1 MSKIP
6 VNELISCFERMR
18 DEHWDYCLNSAREGC
33 VDCSGAFVW
42 AYKQFNKTILHGSN
56 SIARLSVGD
65 LLPISSARPGMAVVK
80 VKDWTDDDDTNQWY
94 DSEPGNVYH
103 IGLVIQ
109 NGSEMNVI
117 EAKGERW
124 GVVQSKLDSKWKFVA
139 YLDDVDY
146 TQKMEEVVME
156 YKYTGSIHLT
166 SGYVHL
172 RSQPNITSKS
182 IAKLYH
188 GEPVEI
194 GDSSQPNWY
203 AIKDEAGNEGYVY
216 SKYVMIENEIQSD
229 DQADSSFSGVVI
241 TDSLGNKFYPIG
253 SFTVEIQTDSVD

>member
-65 LLPISSARPGMAVVK
+65 LLSISYARPGMVAVK
-80 VKDWTDDDDTNQWY
+80 VKDWTDDDDTNRWY

-117 EAKGERW
+117 EAKGAKW
-124 GVVQSKLDSKWKFVA
+124 GVVQTKLDDKWKFVA

-146 TQKMEEVVME
+146 TQKMEETIME

-203 AIKDEAGNEGYVY
+203 AIKDESGNEGYVY
-216 SKYVMIENEIQSD
+216 SKYVVIENEIQSD
-229 DQADSSFSGVVI
+229 DQMDSGFSGIVI

>member
-65 LLPISSARPGMAVVK
+65 LLSISYARPGMVAVK
-80 VKDWTDDDDTNQWY
+80 VKDWTDDDDTNRWY

-109 NGSEMNVI
+109 NDSEMNVI
-117 EAKGERW
+117 EAKGAKW
-124 GVVQSKLDSKWKFVA
+124 GVVQTKLDNKWKFVA

-146 TQKMEEVVME
+146 TQKMEETIME
-156 YKYTGSIHLT
+156 YKYTGSIRLT

-172 RSQPNITSKS
+172 RAQPNITSKS

-203 AIKDEAGNEGYVY
+203 AIKDESGNEGYVY
-216 SKYVMIENEIQSD
+216 SKYVVIENEIQSD
-229 DQADSSFSGVVI
+229 DQADSSFSGIVI

>member
-65 LLPISSARPGMAVVK
+65 LLSISYARPGMVAVK
-80 VKDWTDDDDTNQWY
+80 VKDWTDDDDTNRWY

-117 EAKGERW
+117 EAKGAKW
-124 GVVQSKLDSKWKFVA
+124 GVVQTKLDNKWKFVA

-146 TQKMEEVVME
+146 TQKMEERIME

-203 AIKDEAGNEGYVY
+203 AIKDESGNEGYVY
-216 SKYVMIENEIQSD
+216 SKYVVIENEIQSD
-229 DQADSSFSGVVI
+229 DQADSSFSGIVI

>member
-65 LLPISSARPGMAVVK
+65 LLSISYARPGMVAVK
-80 VKDWTDDDDTNQWY
+80 VKDWTDDDDTNRWY

-117 EAKGERW
+117 EAKGAKW
-124 GVVQSKLDSKWKFVA
+124 GVVQTKLDNKWKFVA

-146 TQKMEEVVME
+146 TQKMEETIME

-203 AIKDEAGNEGYVY
+203 AIKDESGNEGYVY
-216 SKYVMIENEIQSD
+216 SKYVVIENEIQSD
-229 DQADSSFSGVVI
+229 DQMDSGFSGIVI

>member
-42 AYKQFNKTILHGSN
+42 AYKQFDKTILHGSN

-65 LLPISSARPGMAVVK
+65 LLSISYARPGMVAVK
-80 VKDWTDDDDTNQWY
+80 VKDWTDDDDTNRWY

-117 EAKGERW
+117 EAKGAKW
-124 GVVQSKLDSKWKFVA
+124 GVVQTNLDNKWKFVA
-139 YLDDVDY
+139 YLDEVDY
-146 TQKMEEVVME
+146 TQKMEEIIME

-203 AIKDEAGNEGYVY
+203 AVKDEAGNEGYVY
-216 SKYVMIENEIQSD
+216 SKYVVIENEIQSD
-229 DQADSSFSGVVI
+229 DQMDSSFSGIVI

>member
-42 AYKQFNKTILHGSN
+42 AYKQFDKTILHGSN

-65 LLPISSARPGMAVVK
+65 LLSIASARPGMVAVK
-80 VKDWTDDDDTNQWY
+80 VKDWTDDDDTNRWY

-117 EAKGERW
+117 EAKGAKW
-124 GVVQSKLDSKWKFVA
+124 GVVQTKLDNKWKFVA
-139 YLDDVDY
+139 YLDEVDY
-146 TQKMEEVVME
+146 TQKMEETIME

-172 RSQPNITSKS
+172 RTQPNITSKS

-203 AIKDEAGNEGYVY
+203 AVKDEAGNEGYVY
-216 SKYVMIENEIQSD
+216 SKYVVIENEIQSD
-229 DQADSSFSGVVI
+229 DQMDSGFSGIVI

>member
-65 LLPISSARPGMAVVK
+65 LLSISYARPGMVAVK
-80 VKDWTDDDDTNQWY
+80 VKDWTDDDDTNRWY

-117 EAKGERW
+117 EAKGAKW
-124 GVVQSKLDSKWKFVA
+124 GVVQTKLDNKWKFVA

-146 TQKMEEVVME
+146 TQKMEETIME
-156 YKYTGSIHLT
+156 YKYTGFIHLT

-172 RSQPNITSKS
+172 RAQPNVTSKS
-182 IAKLYH
+182 IEKLYD
-188 GEPVEI
+188 GERVKI
-194 GDSSQPNWY
+194 GDSGQPNWY

-216 SKYVMIENEIQSD
+216 SKYVVIENEIQSD
-229 DQADSSFSGVVI
+229 DQADSSFSGIVI

>member
-18 DEHWDYCLNSAREGC
+18 DEHWNYCLNSAREGC

-80 VKDWTDDDDTNQWY
+80 VKDWTDDDDTNRWY

-117 EAKGERW
+117 EAKGAKW
-124 GVVQSKLDSKWKFVA
+124 GVVQTKLDNKWKFVA
-139 YLDDVDY
+139 YLDEVDY
-146 TQKMEEVVME
+146 TQKMEETIME

-172 RSQPNITSKS
+172 RTQPNITSKS

-203 AIKDEAGNEGYVY
+203 AIKDESGNEGYVY
-216 SKYVMIENEIQSD
+216 SKYVVIENEIQSD
-229 DQADSSFSGVVI
+229 DQMDSSFSGIVI

>member
-65 LLPISSARPGMAVVK
+65 LLSISYARPGMVAVK
-80 VKDWTDDDDTNQWY
+80 VKDWTDDDDTNRWY

-103 IGLVIQ
+103 MGLVIQ

-117 EAKGERW
+117 EAKGAKW
-124 GVVQSKLDSKWKFVA
+124 GVVQTKLDNKWKFVA
-139 YLDDVDY
+139 YLDEVDY
-146 TQKMEEVVME
+146 TQKMEETIME
-156 YKYTGSIHLT
+156 YKYTGSIRLT

-172 RSQPNITSKS
+172 RAQPNITSKS

-203 AIKDEAGNEGYVY
+203 AIKDESGNEGYVY
-216 SKYVMIENEIQSD
+216 SKYVVIEKDIQSD
-229 DQADSSFSGVVI
+229 DQMDSVFSGIVI

>member
-42 AYKQFNKTILHGSN
+42 AYKQFDKTILHGSN

-65 LLPISSARPGMAVVK
+65 LLSISYARPGMVAVK
-80 VKDWTDDDDTNQWY
+80 VKDWTDDDDTNRWY

-117 EAKGERW
+117 EAKGAKW
-124 GVVQSKLDSKWKFVA
+124 GVVQTKLDNKWKFVA
-139 YLDDVDY
+139 YLDEVDY
-146 TQKMEEVVME
+146 TQKMEETIME

-216 SKYVMIENEIQSD
+216 SKYVVIENEIQSD
-229 DQADSSFSGVVI
+229 DQMDSGFSGIVI

>member
-42 AYKQFNKTILHGSN
+42 AYKQFNKAILHCSN

-65 LLPISSARPGMAVVK
+65 LLSISYARPGRVDVK
-80 VKDWTDDDDTNQWY
+80 VKDWTDDDDTNRWY

-117 EAKGERW
+117 EATGAKW
-124 GVVQSKLDSKWKFVA
+124 GVVQTKLDNKWKFVA

-146 TQKMEEVVME
+146 TQKMEETIME
-156 YKYTGSIHLT
+156 YKYTGSIRLT

-203 AIKDEAGNEGYVY
+203 AIKDESGNEGYVY
-216 SKYVMIENEIQSD
+216 SKYVVIENEIQSD
-229 DQADSSFSGVVI
+229 DQMDSSFSGIVI

>member
-42 AYKQFNKTILHGSN
+42 AYKQFDKTILHGSN

-65 LLPISSARPGMAVVK
+65 LLSISYARPGMVAVK
-80 VKDWTDDDDTNQWY
+80 VKDWTDDDDTNRWY

-117 EAKGERW
+117 EAKGAKW
-124 GVVQSKLDSKWKFVA
+124 GVVQTKLDNKWKFVA

-146 TQKMEEVVME
+146 TQKMEETIME

-172 RSQPNITSKS
+172 RSQPSITSKS

-216 SKYVMIENEIQSD
+216 SKYVVIENEIQSD
-229 DQADSSFSGVVI
+229 DQMDSGFSGIVI

>member
-42 AYKQFNKTILHGSN
+42 AYKQFDKTILHGSN

-65 LLPISSARPGMAVVK
+65 LLSISYARPGMVAVK
-80 VKDWTDDDDTNQWY
+80 VKDWTDDDDTNRWY

-117 EAKGERW
+117 EAKGAKW
-124 GVVQSKLDSKWKFVA
+124 GVVQTKLDNKWKFVA
-139 YLDDVDY
+139 YLDEVDY
-146 TQKMEEVVME
+146 TQKMEETIME

-203 AIKDEAGNEGYVY
+203 AVKDEAGNEGYVY
-216 SKYVMIENEIQSD
+216 SKYVVIENEIQSD
-229 DQADSSFSGVVI
+229 DQMDSGFSGIVI

>member
-42 AYKQFNKTILHGSN
+42 AYKQFDKTILHGSN

-65 LLPISSARPGMAVVK
+65 LLSISYARPGMVAVK
-80 VKDWTDDDDTNQWY
+80 VKDWTDDDDTNRWY

-117 EAKGERW
+117 EAKGAKW
-124 GVVQSKLDSKWKFVA
+124 GVVQTKLDNKWKFVA

-146 TQKMEEVVME
+146 TQKMEETIME

-203 AIKDEAGNEGYVY
+203 AVKDEAGNEGYVY
-216 SKYVMIENEIQSD
+216 SKYVVIENEIQSD
-229 DQADSSFSGVVI
+229 DQMDSGFSGIVI

>member
-80 VKDWTDDDDTNQWY
+80 VKDWTDDDDTNRWY

-156 YKYTGSIHLT
+156 YKYTGSIRLT

-203 AIKDEAGNEGYVY
+203 AIKDESGNEGYVY
-216 SKYVMIENEIQSD
+216 SKYVVIENEIQSD
-229 DQADSSFSGVVI
+229 DQMDSSFSGIVI

>member
-80 VKDWTDDDDTNQWY
+80 VKDWTDDDDTNRWY

-117 EAKGERW
+117 EAKGAKW
-124 GVVQSKLDSKWKFVA
+124 GVVQTKLDNKWKFVA

-146 TQKMEEVVME
+146 TQKMEETIME
-156 YKYTGSIHLT
+156 YKYTGSIRLT

-172 RSQPNITSKS
+172 RSQPNMTSKS
-182 IAKLYH
+182 IAKLYN
-188 GEPVEI
+188 GDSVEI
-194 GDSSQPNWY
+194 GDTDQPNWY

-216 SKYVMIENEIQSD
+216 SKYVVIENEIQSD
-229 DQADSSFSGVVI
+229 DQVDSSFSGIVI

>member
-65 LLPISSARPGMAVVK
+65 LLSISYARPGMVAVK
-80 VKDWTDDDDTNQWY
+80 VKDWTDDDDTNRWY

-117 EAKGERW
+117 EAKGAKW
-124 GVVQSKLDSKWKFVA
+124 GVVQTKLDNKWKFVA

-146 TQKMEEVVME
+146 TQKMEETIME

-216 SKYVMIENEIQSD
+216 SKYVVIENEIQSD
-229 DQADSSFSGVVI
+229 DQADSSFSGIVI

-253 SFTVEIQTDSVD
+253 AFTVEIQTDSID

>member
-80 VKDWTDDDDTNQWY
+80 VKDWTDDDDTNRWY
-94 DSEPGNVYH
+94 DTNPGNVYH

-172 RSQPNITSKS
+172 RAQPNITSKS

-216 SKYVMIENEIQSD
+216 SKYVNIEKEIESAD
-229 DQADSSFSGVVI
+229 DLNSNFFAVII
-241 TDSLGNKFYPIG
+241 TDSLGNKFYPVG
-253 SFTVEIQTDSVD
+253 QFTVEVRTEPID

>member
-65 LLPISSARPGMAVVK
+65 LLSISYARPGMVAVK
-80 VKDWTDDDDTNQWY
+80 VKDWTDDDDTNRWY

-117 EAKGERW
+117 EAKGAKW
-124 GVVQSKLDSKWKFVA
+124 GVVQTKLDNKWKFVA
-139 YLDDVDY
+139 YLDEVDY
-146 TQKMEEVVME
+146 TQKMEEIIME
-156 YKYTGSIHLT
+156 YKYTGTIRLS

-203 AIKDEAGNEGYVY
+203 AIKDESGNEGYVY
-216 SKYVMIENEIQSD
+216 SKYVVIENEIQSD
-229 DQADSSFSGVVI
+229 DQVDSSFSGIVI

>member
-42 AYKQFNKTILHGSN
+42 AYNQFGKSILHGSN

-65 LLPISSARPGMAVVK
+65 LLPIASARPGMVAVK
-80 VKDWTDDDDTNQWY
+80 VKDWTDDDDTNRWY

-103 IGLVIQ
+103 MGLVIQ

-117 EAKGERW
+117 EAKGTKW
-124 GVVQSKLDSKWKFVA
+124 GVVQSKLDNKWKFVA

-146 TQKMEEVVME
+146 TQKTEETVMK
-156 YKYTGSIHLT
+156 YKYIGSIRLT
-166 SGYVHL
+166 SGYAHL
-172 RSQPNITSKS
+172 RTQPNVTSKS
-182 IAKLYH
+182 IAKLYN
-188 GEPVEI
+188 GETVQI
-194 GDSSQPNWY
+194 GESGLQNWY
-203 AIKDEAGNEGYVY
+203 AIKDEVGNEGYVY
-216 SKYVMIENEIQSD
+216 SKYVSIEEEIQS
-229 DQADSSFSGVVI
+229 SGEVNSNFFGVVI
-241 TDSLGNKFYPIG
+241 TDSLGNKFYPVG
-253 SFTVEIQTDSVD
+253 AFTVEVQTESID

>member
-65 LLPISSARPGMAVVK
+65 LLSISYARSGMVAVK
-80 VKDWTDDDDTNQWY
+80 VKDWTDDDDTNRWY

-117 EAKGERW
+117 EAKGAKW
-124 GVVQSKLDSKWKFVA
+124 GVVQTKLDNKWKFVA

-146 TQKMEEVVME
+146 TQKMEETIME

-216 SKYVMIENEIQSD
+216 SKYVVIENEIQSD
-229 DQADSSFSGVVI
+229 DQADSSFSGIVI

>member
-42 AYKQFNKTILHGSN
+42 AYKQFDKTILHGSN

-65 LLPISSARPGMAVVK
+65 LLSISYARPGMVAVK
-80 VKDWTDDDDTNQWY
+80 VKDWTDDDDTNRWY

-117 EAKGERW
+117 EAKGAKW
-124 GVVQSKLDSKWKFVA
+124 GVVQTKLDSKWKFVA

-146 TQKMEEVVME
+146 TQKMEETIME
-156 YKYTGSIHLT
+156 YKYTGSIRLT

-203 AIKDEAGNEGYVY
+203 AVKDEAGNEGYVY
-216 SKYVMIENEIQSD
+216 SKYVVIENEIQSD
-229 DQADSSFSGVVI
+229 DQMDSGFSGIVI

>member
-65 LLPISSARPGMAVVK
+65 LLSISYARPGMVAVK
-80 VKDWTDDDDTNQWY
+80 VKDWTDDDDTNRSY

-117 EAKGERW
+117 EAKGAKW
-124 GVVQSKLDSKWKFVA
+124 GVVQTKLDNKWKFVA

-146 TQKMEEVVME
+146 TQKMEETIME
-156 YKYTGSIHLT
+156 YKYTGSIRLT

-203 AIKDEAGNEGYVY
+203 AIKDESGNEGYVY
-216 SKYVMIENEIQSD
+216 SKYVVIENEIQSD
-229 DQADSSFSGVVI
+229 DKADSSFSGIVI

>member
-65 LLPISSARPGMAVVK
+65 LLSISYARPGMVAVK
-80 VKDWTDDDDTNQWY
+80 VKDWTDDDDTNRWY

-117 EAKGERW
+117 EAKGAKW
-124 GVVQSKLDSKWKFVA
+124 GVVQTKLDNKWKFVA

-146 TQKMEEVVME
+146 TQKMEEIIME

-172 RSQPNITSKS
+172 RAQPNITSKS

-203 AIKDEAGNEGYVY
+203 AIKDESGNEGYVY
-216 SKYVMIENEIQSD
+216 SKYVVIENEIQSD
-229 DQADSSFSGVVI
+229 DQMDSGFSGIVI

>member
-65 LLPISSARPGMAVVK
+65 LLSISYARPGMVAVK
-80 VKDWTDDDDTNQWY
+80 VKDWTDDDDTNRWY

-117 EAKGERW
+117 EAKGAKW
-124 GVVQSKLDSKWKFVA
+124 GVVQTKLDNKWKFVA

-146 TQKMEEVVME
+146 TQKMEETIME
-156 YKYTGSIHLT
+156 YKYTGSIRLT

-216 SKYVMIENEIQSD
+216 SKYVVIENEIQSD
-229 DQADSSFSGVVI
+229 DQADSSFSGIVI

>member
-65 LLPISSARPGMAVVK
+65 LLSISYARPGMVAVK
-80 VKDWTDDDDTNQWY
+80 VKDWTDDDDTNRWY

-117 EAKGERW
+117 EAKGAKW
-124 GVVQSKLDSKWKFVA
+124 GVVQTKLDNKWKFVA

-146 TQKMEEVVME
+146 TQKMEETIME

-188 GEPVEI
+188 GERVKI

-203 AIKDEAGNEGYVY
+203 AIKDESGNEGYVY
-216 SKYVMIENEIQSD
+216 SKYVVIENEIQSD
-229 DQADSSFSGVVI
+229 DQMDSGFSGIVI

>member
-65 LLPISSARPGMAVVK
+65 LLSISYARPGMVAVK
-80 VKDWTDDDDTNQWY
+80 VKDWTDDDDTNRWY

-117 EAKGERW
+117 EAKGAKW
-124 GVVQSKLDSKWKFVA
+124 GVVQTKLDNKWKFVA

-146 TQKMEEVVME
+146 TQKMEETIME

-203 AIKDEAGNEGYVY
+203 AIKDESGNEGYVY
-216 SKYVMIENEIQSD
+216 SKYVVIENEIQSD
-229 DQADSSFSGVVI
+229 DQADSSFSGIVI

>member
-80 VKDWTDDDDTNQWY
+80 VKDWTDDDDTNRWY
-94 DSEPGNVYH
+94 DTNPGNVYH

-156 YKYTGSIHLT
+156 YKYTGSIRLT

-203 AIKDEAGNEGYVY
+203 AIKDESGNEGYVY
-216 SKYVMIENEIQSD
+216 SKYVVIENEIQSD
-229 DQADSSFSGVVI
+229 DQTDSGFSGIVI
-241 TDSLGNKFYPIG
+241 TDSLGNNFYPIG
-253 SFTVEIQTDSVD
+253 SFTVEIQTNSVD

>member
-42 AYKQFNKTILHGSN
+42 AYKQFDKTILHGSN

-65 LLPISSARPGMAVVK
+65 LLSISYARPGMVAVK
-80 VKDWTDDDDTNQWY
+80 VKDWTDDDDTNRWY

-117 EAKGERW
+117 EAKGAKW
-124 GVVQSKLDSKWKFVA
+124 GVVQTKLDNKWKFVA
-139 YLDDVDY
+139 YLDEVDY
-146 TQKMEEVVME
+146 TQKMEETIME

-203 AIKDEAGNEGYVY
+203 AIKDESGNEGYVY
-216 SKYVMIENEIQSD
+216 SKYVVIENEIQSD
-229 DQADSSFSGVVI
+229 DQMDSGFSGIVI

>member
-65 LLPISSARPGMAVVK
+65 LLSISYARPGMVAVK
-80 VKDWTDDDDTNQWY
+80 VKDWTDDDDTNRSY

-117 EAKGERW
+117 EAKGAKW
-124 GVVQSKLDSKWKFVA
+124 GVVQTKLDNKWKFVA

-146 TQKMEEVVME
+146 TQKMEETIME
-156 YKYTGSIHLT
+156 YKYTGSIRLT

-203 AIKDEAGNEGYVY
+203 AIKDESGNEGYVY
-216 SKYVMIENEIQSD
+216 SKYVVIENEIQSD
-229 DQADSSFSGVVI
+229 DQMDSSFSGIVI

>member
-42 AYKQFNKTILHGSN
+42 AYKQFNKTIFHGSN

-65 LLPISSARPGMAVVK
+65 LLPISSARPGMVAVK
-80 VKDWTDDDDTNQWY
+80 VKDWTDDDNDNRWYDTN
-94 DSEPGNVYH
+94 PGNVYH

-109 NGSEMNVI
+109 NDSEMNVI

-156 YKYTGSIHLT
+156 YKYTGSIRLT

-216 SKYVMIENEIQSD
+216 SKYVNIEKEIESAD
-229 DQADSSFSGVVI
+229 DLNSNFFAVII
-241 TDSLGNKFYPIG
+241 TDSLGNKFYPVG
-253 SFTVEIQTDSVD
+253 QFTVEVRTEPID

>member
-65 LLPISSARPGMAVVK
+65 LLSISYARPGMVAVK
-80 VKDWTDDDDTNQWY
+80 VKDWTDDDDTNRWY

-117 EAKGERW
+117 EAKGAKW
-124 GVVQSKLDSKWKFVA
+124 GVVQTKLDNKWKFVA

-146 TQKMEEVVME
+146 TQKMEETIME
-156 YKYTGSIHLT
+156 YKYTGSIRLT

-172 RSQPNITSKS
+172 RAQPNITSKS

-203 AIKDEAGNEGYVY
+203 AIKDESGNEGYVY
-216 SKYVMIENEIQSD
+216 SKYVVIENEIQSD
-229 DQADSSFSGVVI
+229 DQMDSSFSGIVI

>member
-42 AYKQFNKTILHGSN
+42 AYKQFDKTILHGSN

-65 LLPISSARPGMAVVK
+65 LLSISYARPGMVAVK
-80 VKDWTDDDDTNQWY
+80 VKDWTDDDDTNRWY

-117 EAKGERW
+117 EAKGAKW
-124 GVVQSKLDSKWKFVA
+124 GVVQSKLDNKWKFVA
-139 YLDDVDY
+139 YLDEVDY
-146 TQKMEEVVME
+146 TQKMEETIME

-216 SKYVMIENEIQSD
+216 SKYVVIENEIQSD
-229 DQADSSFSGVVI
+229 DQMDSGFSGIVI

>member
-65 LLPISSARPGMAVVK
+65 LLSISYARPGMVAVK
-80 VKDWTDDDDTNQWY
+80 VKDWTDDDDTNRWY

-117 EAKGERW
+117 EAKGAKW
-124 GVVQSKLDSKWKFVA
+124 GVVQTKLDNKWKFVA

-146 TQKMEEVVME
+146 TQKMEETIME
-156 YKYTGSIHLT
+156 YKYTGSIRLT

-216 SKYVMIENEIQSD
+216 SKYVVIENEIQSD
-229 DQADSSFSGVVI
+229 DQMDSGFSGIVI

>member
-65 LLPISSARPGMAVVK
+65 LLSISYARPGMVAVK
-80 VKDWTDDDDTNQWY
+80 VKDWTDDDDTNRWY

-146 TQKMEEVVME
+146 TQKMEETIME

-172 RSQPNITSKS
+172 RSQPSITSKS

-203 AIKDEAGNEGYVY
+203 AIKDESGNEGYVY
-216 SKYVMIENEIQSD
+216 SKYVVIENEIQSD
-229 DQADSSFSGVVI
+229 DQMDSSFSGIVI

>member
-42 AYKQFNKTILHGSN
+42 AYKQSKKTLLHVSYI
-56 SIARLSVGD
+56 IARLSVGD
-65 LLPISSARPGMAVVK
+65 LLLFSYARPRMVAVK
-80 VKDWTDDDDTNQWY
+80 VKDWTDDDDTNRWY

-117 EAKGERW
+117 EAKGAKW
-124 GVVQSKLDSKWKFVA
+124 GVVQTKLDNKWKFVA

-146 TQKMEEVVME
+146 TQKMEETIME
-156 YKYTGSIHLT
+156 YKYTGSIRLT

-172 RSQPNITSKS
+172 RAQPNITSKS

-203 AIKDEAGNEGYVY
+203 AIKDESGNEGYVY
-216 SKYVMIENEIQSD
+216 SKYVVIENEIQSD
-229 DQADSSFSGVVI
+229 DQMDSSFSGIVI

-253 SFTVEIQTDSVD
+253 SFTVEIQTDPVD

>member
-42 AYKQFNKTILHGSN
+42 AYKQFDKTILHGSN

-65 LLPISSARPGMAVVK
+65 LLSISYARPGMVAVK
-80 VKDWTDDDDTNQWY
+80 VKDWTDDDDTNRWY

-117 EAKGERW
+117 EAKGAKW
-124 GVVQSKLDSKWKFVA
+124 GVVQTKLDNKWKFVA

-146 TQKMEEVVME
+146 TQKMEETIME

-203 AIKDEAGNEGYVY
+203 AVKDEAGNEGYVY
-216 SKYVMIENEIQSD
+216 SKYVVIENEIQSD
-229 DQADSSFSGVVI
+229 DQADSSFSGIVI

-253 SFTVEIQTDSVD
+253 SFTVETQTDSVD